1 MPTAKPGLLNQLN
14 HNYDG
19 LGANPIRVF
28 DAEAN
33 QVPDVVKLTLGEP
46 DFNVP
51 DHIKQAAIASITA
64 DESHY
69 GPSNGWPKLRRAAT
83 GFLKDRYGLAYDP
96 DHELVVTV
104 GATEA
109 LHACLAATLNA
120 GDAVLMPSPT
130 FSLYDQLVR
139 INGATPVYLNTAT
152 TGFKLTPAQLAAAIA
167 DTPTAK
173 AILLNFPANPTGV
186 TYTRA
191 EVQALAAVCAQTNLV
206 VIADEIYSELTYG
219 FTHTSFAEFLPA
231 QTLVVN
237 GVSKS
242 HAMTGW
248 RIGFVAGPAALMARV
263 ALAHAFAVT
272 VASNPAMAGATEAL
286 SSEAG
291 RADTIAMKREYLRRR
306 DYVVTAMR
314 ALGFTMPTPTGAFYV
329 FAKLP
334 ASCGQDDVAFCH
346 ALLHQNHLALIA
358 GSGFGPGGEGYVR
371 VSYAA
376 SLETLQ
382 EAMRRLGDYVHAQA

>member
-51 DHIKQAAIASITA
+51 AHIKQAAIASINA

-109 LHACLAATLNA
+109 LHACLAAVLNA

-139 INGATPVYLNTAT
+139 INGATPVYLNTAA

-191 EVQALAAVCAQTNLV
+191 EVQALARCAPRP
-206 VIADEIYSELTYG
+206 
-219 FTHTSFAEFLPA
+219 TS
-231 QTLVVN
+231 
-237 GVSKS
+237 
-242 HAMTGW
+242 W
-248 RIGFVAGPAALMARV
+248 
-263 ALAHAFAVT
+263 
-272 VASNPAMAGATEAL
+272 
-286 SSEAG
+286 
-291 RADTIAMKREYLRRR
+291 
-306 DYVVTAMR
+306 
-314 ALGFTMPTPTGAFYV
+314 
-329 FAKLP
+329 
-334 ASCGQDDVAFCH
+334 
-346 ALLHQNHLALIA
+346 
-358 GSGFGPGGEGYVR
+358 
-371 VSYAA
+371 
-376 SLETLQ
+376 
-382 EAMRRLGDYVHAQA
+382 